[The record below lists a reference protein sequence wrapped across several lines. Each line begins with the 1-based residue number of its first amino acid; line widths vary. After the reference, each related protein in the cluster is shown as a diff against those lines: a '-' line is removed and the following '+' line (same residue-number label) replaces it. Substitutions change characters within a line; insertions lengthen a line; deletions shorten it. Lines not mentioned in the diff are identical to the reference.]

1 MNFKFDVQAM
11 LATLPMMLKGMVCIF
26 IVAGAIILIIM
37 LCKPSAP
44 IDAEPVAA

>member
-26 IVAGAIILIIM
+26 IVAGAIILTISLLRIASEK
-37 LCKPSAP
+37 LGKKKQ
-44 IDAEPVAA
+44 